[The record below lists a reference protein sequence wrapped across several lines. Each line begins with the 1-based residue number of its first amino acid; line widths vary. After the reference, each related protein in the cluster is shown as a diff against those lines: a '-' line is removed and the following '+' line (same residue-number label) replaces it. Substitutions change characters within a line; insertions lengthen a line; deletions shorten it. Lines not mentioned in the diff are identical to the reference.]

1 MPETPGQGPRPVALE
16 QRGESDDGRR
26 HSPSVARNREPIRDV
41 FAAEGLVAGRVLEIA
56 SGTGEHGA
64 FLTDAFEGLDWTYSD
79 IDVESR
85 VSQVAWRATAA
96 HGRLHGPLVI
106 DASTDDWG
114 EAETGGWDAIVT
126 VNMIHIS
133 PFAATEGLL
142 RGAGRLLKPGGHL
155 FLYGPY
161 ARNGEIAP
169 SNAAFSENLK
179 ARHPEWGVRDLDR
192 EIVPLA
198 REAGLVLQSVTEM
211 PANNLS
217 VIFRRGA

>member
-85 VSQVAWRATAA
+85 VSQVAWRMSIS
-96 HGRLHGPLVI
+96 L
-106 DASTDDWG
+106 STS
-114 EAETGGWDAIVT
+114 
-126 VNMIHIS
+126 IH
-133 PFAATEGLL
+133 
-142 RGAGRLLKPGGHL
+142 
-155 FLYGPY
+155 
-161 ARNGEIAP
+161 
-169 SNAAFSENLK
+169 
-179 ARHPEWGVRDLDR
+179 
-192 EIVPLA
+192 
-198 REAGLVLQSVTEM
+198 
-211 PANNLS
+211 
-217 VIFRRGA
+217 